1 MSYLITRI
9 ILTIIGLIGI
19 AIDCHNETV
28 EMNDQYIHI
37 TIDIV
42 KVIFIIAIWF
52 I

>member
-9 ILTIIGLIGI
+9 ILTIIGLVGI

-28 EMNDQYIHI
+28 ERDDQYIHI
-37 TIDIV
+37 SLDIV
-42 KVIFIIAIWF
+42 KVIFTIAIWF